1 MIKNTVIW
9 VCLSVLISVFPG
21 CTFYKLMHSTKIENP
36 SFEFLRCDVKKATE
50 KYVNIECHILAQN
63 PNPIGLKN
71 IYVSYELFVED
82 RRLMNGRDIY
92 VELAPK
98 GETELK
104 IPASISYN
112 DLLHALEPVL
122 GRILFNQKTIPITI
136 KTRIYGQP
144 TLYNDVEE
152 GSLFSFERRLSK
164 TIDVP
169 MPEDDINRL
178 KDSIRR
184 LF

>member
-9 VCLSVLISVFPG
+9 VCLSVLMSVVSG
-21 CTFYKLMHSTKIENP
+21 CTFYRLMQSTKIENP
-36 SFEFLRCDVKKATE
+36 SFEFLRCDLKKATD
-50 KYVNIECHILAQN
+50 KYFNIECFVLAQN
-63 PNPIGLKN
+63 PNLIGLKN
-71 IYVSYELFVED
+71 IYISYEIFVED
-82 RRLMNGRDIY
+82 KRLINGREIY

-104 IPASISYN
+104 VPASISYN

-122 GRILFNQKTIPITI
+122 GRIFSNQKTIPITI

-144 TLYNDVEE
+144 TLYNGVEE

-169 MPEDDINRL
+169 MPEDEINRV